1 MLIRDYSAPK
11 ELDER
16 EEVDII
22 KANKPRFN
30 DIIGYSLEFA
40 GWTERY
46 MKEKSNGSLVD
57 ISSDI
62 SVNKQNMQAVGN
74 SIYAKELGDL
84 PDTDRDIREFSC
96 DCGNVYGRFFEGTIC
111 PECGTRVRSQYN
123 RDIKR
128 VGWINISPFC
138 IINPNAYDKLT
149 KVIGIKNLPKI
160 LQYNIE
166 IDLDGNLKPASDTIV
181 TKGGVVKQNVP
192 YANTG
197 MIEFKNNFDTIVSY
211 YASMRGEEEMAKYLI
226 ENKDKIFCSYIPVS
240 SLYLR
245 PTFVSSKKRSVS
257 FDKTN
262 AIYVK
267 ILANAKLL
275 RRVMK
280 KDVELKR
287 ALNVVYDIQKSLQEI
302 YVLTIKTKISGKS
315 KIIRGAI
322 LGNRMNFSSRMVIRS
337 FTGVHCA
344 MGKIGM
350 SYKGFL
356 ELNLLEIINALMRGY
371 GDPKFTTMTVYE
383 VIEHVTRAQYK
394 DTIDPD
400 IWKIM
405 QLMLKKRPY
414 NPAVANRP
422 PTLNIGSIQYFEVGY
437 ISPDAKDKTAQ
448 IPLSSLPSANAD
460 FDGDTLSFYAPKE
473 KCVIE
478 EFKRGLSPTRLIVD
492 STGDSYVNK
501 EFLMIK
507 DEYTS
512 LISFLQ

>member
-1 MLIRDYSAPK
+1 MLLNDFSSQIDQ
-11 ELDER
+11 
-16 EEVDII
+16 EEI
-22 KANKPRFN
+22 KAIKDKKPRLK
-30 DIIGYSLEFA
+30 DIIGYRQVFA
-40 GWTERY
+40 DWEARY
-46 MKEKSNGSLVD
+46 NKEKSEGTIVE
-57 ISSDI
+57 ISNDV
-62 SVNKQNMQAVGN
+62 SVNKQTMQAVGN

-96 DCGNVYGRFFEGTIC
+96 DCGNVYGRFYEGAIC
-111 PECGTRVRSQYN
+111 PECGTKVRSQYN

-128 VGWINISPFC
+128 VGWINIYPFY
-138 IINPNAYDKLT
+138 IINPNAYEKLT
-149 KVIGIKNLPKI
+149 KVIGTKNLPKI
-160 LQYNIE
+160 LQYDIE
-166 IDLDGNLKPASDTIV
+166 IDLDGNLKPASDTII
-181 TKGGVVKQNVP
+181 TKGGIVKQNVP

-197 MIEFKNNFDTIVSY
+197 MIEFRNNFDTIVSY
-211 YASMRGEEEMAKYLI
+211 YGSSRGEEEMAKYLI
-226 ENKDKIFCSYIPVS
+226 ENKDKIFSSHIPVS
-240 SLYLR
+240 SIYLR
-245 PTFVSSKKRSVS
+245 PTFVSSKKKSVS
-257 FDKTN
+257 YDKTN

-287 ALNVVYDIQKSLQEI
+287 ALNVVYDIQKGLQEI
-302 YVLTIKTKISGKS
+302 YILTIKTKLSGKN

-337 FTGVHCA
+337 FTGVHCG

-371 GDPKFTTMTVYE
+371 GDPKFTQMTVYE
-383 VIEHVTRAQYK
+383 VMEHVTRAQYK

-405 QLMLKKRPY
+405 QLMLKHRPY

-437 ISPDAKDKTAQ
+437 ITPDAKDKTAQ

-460 FDGDTLSFYAPKE
+460 FDGDTLSFYSPKE
-473 KCVIE
+473 KRVIE

-492 STGDSYVNK
+492 PTGDGYINK

-512 LISFLQ
+512 LISFLS